1 MSANSRRPPCR
12 PRCIFCMNKKNWVLI
27 IILLA
32 LAGSYVCFF
41 TTWFRP
47 QTIEIFHVSRSNRAA
62 ANAKTPPPITVPVTF
77 GLTHIQRLTMIKV
90 VPLSALATN
99 KFPQPVWHLVSVSNS
114 VPLKSFVYGQNI
126 GGMKAAIAGSRPVP
140 LEPGVTYRL
149 FVEAGAI
156 KGQHDFVPK
165 PAN

>member
-1 MSANSRRPPCR
+1 MT
-12 PRCIFCMNKKNWVLI
+12 KKNWVLI
-27 IILLA
+27 LVLLV

-47 QTIEIFHVSRSNRAA
+47 QTIEIFHVSRGSRPA
-62 ANAKTPPPITVPVTF
+62 ANAKTPPPKTIPVTF
-77 GLTHIQRLTMIKV
+77 GLARTERLTMLKV
-90 VPLSALATN
+90 VPLSSLETN

-114 VPLKSFVYGQNI
+114 VPLKSFIYGQNI
-126 GGMKAAIAGSRPVP
+126 GGMKAAIAGSRAVP

-156 KGQHDFVPK
+156 KGEHDFVPK